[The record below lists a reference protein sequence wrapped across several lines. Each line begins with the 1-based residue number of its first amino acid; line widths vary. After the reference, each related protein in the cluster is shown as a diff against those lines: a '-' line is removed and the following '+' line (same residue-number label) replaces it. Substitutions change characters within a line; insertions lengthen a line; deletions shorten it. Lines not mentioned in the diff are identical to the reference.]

1 MASGYYFVIV
11 GHGDNP
17 LFELENFPK
26 ATEKNDDKK
35 NLNQFVAHAA
45 LDLVDEAAWQSG
57 NLYLKTVDRFNDMTV
72 SGFVTASHMRFLLLH
87 DGQSRGNDTIRSF
100 FTDIYEAFVKAE
112 LNPFYVPNTPVTS
125 IHFKRK
131 AQQIAKKHLN

>member
-17 LFELENFPK
+17 LFELENSTK
-26 ATEKNDDKK
+26 TSDKSDDKK
-35 NLNQFVAHAA
+35 SLNQFVAHAA
-45 LDLVDEAAWQSG
+45 LDLVDEATWQTG
-57 NLYLKTVDRFNDMTV
+57 NLYLKTVDKFNDSTV
-72 SGFVTASHMRFLLLH
+72 TGFVTASHMRFLLLH
-87 DGQSRGNDTIRSF
+87 DGQSRGSDTIRNF
-100 FTDIYEAFVKAE
+100 FTDMYDAFVKAA
-112 LNPFYVPNTPVTS
+112 LNPFYVPNTPITS